1 MSSLYEYEI
10 GKSADI
16 LCREL
21 FKLKSGEIF
30 AITCDTESDARV
42 VEAAARAAFAVGTK
56 PLVMRVASPLG
67 VGKAADPMLPV
78 NALGAA
84 LKNVQSL
91 GRINHRL
98 RLDF

>member
-42 VEAAARAAFAVGTK
+42 VEAAARAAFAVGAK
-56 PLVMRVASPLG
+56 PLVMRVASRTHNYSTEERLCI
-67 VGKAADPMLPV
+67 
-78 NALGAA
+78 
-84 LKNVQSL
+84 
-91 GRINHRL
+91 RISSKWQRS
-98 RLDF
+98 